1 LYKLARFCFN
11 DLRVVSSELKI
22 SSKDLHH
29 WRVIEAFRDALV
41 KAVVQK
47 ELHPG
52 FQHPERLLEYADYLS
67 LFLFGLFNP
76 VLKTVRGLCA
86 ASHLERVQQEVCGRS
101 VSLGS
106 FSEAQHLVD
115 PAHLEKVFQELCQQV
130 PPAGSGSPGLTWEQ
144 WFARDSSVFAA
155 LPRMTWALYGGGHEG
170 APNRAVRLHLN
181 FNVLE
186 DKPAL
191 ADVTVGRVCERKSW
205 EEQWERG
212 AGYVGDRY
220 FSKNYKLL
228 GKLDEQ
234 GCAYVLRLAE
244 EATITVLEK
253 MEFSAADRKE
263 GVVRQA
269 WCHLGK
275 DEFQSVR
282 VRVVWIEGAQSALML
297 VTNMTPQALSAE
309 MVSMLYRRRWQIEC
323 FFKWLKCLL
332 KCRHWLAESERGVSV
347 QLYLALI
354 AAVLLQ
360 LCLGRRPNQRMF
372 ELIQLYQMGYA
383 TTQEVI
389 AGLQREQAR
398 EQGRKKIAV

>member
-1 LYKLARFCFN
+1 MAR
-11 DLRVVSSELKI
+11 SELQFAGE
-22 SSKDLHH
+22 DLHY
-29 WRVIEAFRDALV
+29 WKVMEVFRAALRR
-41 KAVVQK
+41 AVQEK

-52 FQHPERLLEYADYLS
+52 FQDPDRLLKHAYCLA

-76 VLKTVRGLCA
+76 VLKTMRALCA
-86 ASHLERVQQEVCGRS
+86 ASQLKRVQEEVCQRP
-101 VSLGS
+101 VSLGA

-115 PAHLEKVFQELCQQV
+115 PAHLEKVFKELCSQL
-130 PPAGSGSPGLTWEQ
+130 PRTGSPASNLTWEQ

-155 LPRMTWALYGGGHEG
+155 LPRMAWALYGGGHEG

-186 DKPAL
+186 DQPAL
-191 ADVTVGRVCERKSW
+191 ADVTIGRICERKSW

-220 FSKNYKLL
+220 FSKNYQLFGRLSEK
-228 GKLDEQ
+228 

-244 EATITVLEK
+244 EATITVLEAI
-253 MEFSAADRKE
+253 EVSSADRKE

-269 WCHLGK
+269 WCRLGK
-275 DEFQSVR
+275 GQFESVR
-282 VRVVWIEGAQSALML
+282 VRVVWIEGRQSALML
-297 VTNMTPQALSAE
+297 VTNLTPQALPAA
-309 MVSMLYRRRWQIEC
+309 MVSRLYRRRWQIEC
-323 FFKWLKCLL
+323 FFKWIKCLL
-332 KCRHWLAESERGVSV
+332 KCRHWLAESQAGVSL

-360 LCLGRRPNQRMF
+360 LCLGRRPNKRMF

-383 TTQEVI
+383 TTEEVI
-389 AGLQREQAR
+389 AGLKREQAR
-398 EQGRKKIAV
+398 EQSRQKLSR

>member
-1 LYKLARFCFN
+1 MAR
-11 DLRVVSSELKI
+11 SELQF
-22 SSKDLHH
+22 SKEDLHH
-29 WRVIEAFRDALV
+29 WRVIEVFRAALL
-41 KAVVQK
+41 KAVRKK

-52 FQHPERLLEYADYLS
+52 FQHPERRLKYADYLA

-76 VLKTVRGLCA
+76 ALRTVRALCA
-86 ASHLERVQQEVCGRS
+86 ASHLQRVQEEVCRRA

-115 PAHLEKVFQELCQQV
+115 PAHLERVFQELCQQL
-130 PPAGSGSPGLTWEQ
+130 PASASGAPALSWEQ

-155 LPRMTWALYGGGHEG
+155 LPRMAWALYGGGHTG

-181 FNVLE
+181 FNVLK
-186 DKPAL
+186 DQPAL
-191 ADVTVGRVCERKSW
+191 ADVTIGRVCERKSW
-205 EEQWERG
+205 EDQWERG

-220 FSKNYKLL
+220 FSKNYRLFGRLSEK
-228 GKLDEQ
+228 

-244 EATITVLEK
+244 EATITVLEAI
-253 MEFSAADRKE
+253 EVSPADRKE

-269 WCHLGK
+269 WCRLGK
-275 DEFQSVR
+275 GQFESVR
-282 VRVVWIEGAQSALML
+282 VRVVWIEGRQSALML
-297 VTNMTPQALSAE
+297 VTNLTPQALPAA

-323 FFKWLKCLL
+323 FFKWIKCLL
-332 KCRHWLAESERGVSV
+332 KCRHWLAESQEGVTL

-389 AGLQREQAR
+389 AGLKREQAR
-398 EQGRKKIAV
+398 ELGRKNNSR

>member
-1 LYKLARFCFN
+1 MAK
-11 DLRVVSSELKI
+11 SELQF
-22 SSKDLHH
+22 SDQDLHH
-29 WRVIEAFRDALV
+29 WKVIEVFRSALL
-41 KAVVQK
+41 KAVQDK
-47 ELHPG
+47 ELHSG
-52 FQHPERLLEYADYLS
+52 FQDPGRLVQHADYLS

-76 VLKTVRGLCA
+76 VVKTMRAVCA
-86 ASHLERVQQEVCGRS
+86 ASQLKRVQAEVCQRP
-101 VSLGS
+101 VSLAS
-106 FSEAQHLVD
+106 FSEAQHLVN
-115 PAHLEKVFQELCQQV
+115 PAHLERVFKELCQQL
-130 PPAGSGSPGLTWEQ
+130 PSPGSGGQKLTWEQ

-186 DKPAL
+186 DQPAL
-191 ADVTVGRVCERKSW
+191 ADVTIGRICERKSW
-205 EEQWERG
+205 EAQWERG

-220 FSKNYKLL
+220 FSKNYQLFGRLADK
-228 GKLDEQ
+228 

-244 EATITVLEK
+244 EATITVLEAL
-253 MEFSAADRKE
+253 EVSPADRQE

-269 WCHLGK
+269 WCQLGK
-275 DEFQSVR
+275 GELASVR
-282 VRVVWIEGAQSALML
+282 VRVVWIEGPQSALML
-297 VTNMTPQALSAE
+297 VTNLSPEALPAE

-332 KCRHWLAESERGVSV
+332 KCGHWLAESPAGVSL

-360 LCLGRRPNQRMF
+360 LCLGRRPNKRML

-389 AGLQREQAR
+389 AGLKREQAR
-398 EQGRKKIAV
+398 EQGRQKIAR

>member
-1 LYKLARFCFN
+1 MAR
-11 DLRVVSSELKI
+11 SELQFA
-22 SSKDLHH
+22 SEDLQH
-29 WRVIEAFRDALV
+29 WKVMEVFRAALRR
-41 KAVVQK
+41 AVQEK

-52 FQHPERLLEYADYLS
+52 FQDPDRLLKHAAYLA

-76 VLKTVRGLCA
+76 VLKTMRALCA
-86 ASHLERVQQEVCGRS
+86 ASQLKRVQEEVCQRP
-101 VSLGS
+101 VSLGT

-115 PAHLEKVFQELCQQV
+115 PAHLEKVFKELCSQL
-130 PPAGSGSPGLTWEQ
+130 PRTGSPASNLTWEQ

-186 DKPAL
+186 DQPAL
-191 ADVTVGRVCERKSW
+191 AEVTIGRVCERKSW
-205 EEQWERG
+205 EQQWERG

-220 FSKNYKLL
+220 FSKNYQLFGRLSEK
-228 GKLDEQ
+228 

-244 EATITVLEK
+244 EATITVLEAI
-253 MEFSAADRKE
+253 EVSPADRKE

-269 WCHLGK
+269 WCRLGK
-275 DEFQSVR
+275 GQFESVR
-282 VRVVWIEGAQSALML
+282 VRVVWIEGRQSALML
-297 VTNMTPQALSAE
+297 VTNLTPQALPAAR
-309 MVSMLYRRRWQIEC
+309 VSMLYRRRWQIEC
-323 FFKWLKCLL
+323 FFKWIKCLL
-332 KCRHWLAESERGVSV
+332 KCRHWLAESQAGVSL

-360 LCLGRRPNQRMF
+360 LCLGRRPNKRMF

-383 TTQEVI
+383 TTEEVI
-389 AGLQREQAR
+389 TGLKREQAR
-398 EQGRKKIAV
+398 EQSRQKTSR

>member
-1 LYKLARFCFN
+1 MAR
-11 DLRVVSSELKI
+11 SELQF
-22 SSKDLHH
+22 SKEDLHH
-29 WRVIEAFRDALV
+29 WRVIEVFRAALL
-41 KAVVQK
+41 KAVRKK

-52 FQHPERLLEYADYLS
+52 FQHPERRLKYADYLA

-76 VLKTVRGLCA
+76 ALRTVRALCA
-86 ASHLERVQQEVCGRS
+86 ASHLQRVQEEVCRRA

-115 PAHLEKVFQELCQQV
+115 PAHLERVFQELCQQL
-130 PPAGSGSPGLTWEQ
+130 PASASGAPALSWEQ

-155 LPRMTWALYGGGHEG
+155 LPRMAWALYGGGHTG

-181 FNVLE
+181 FNVLK
-186 DKPAL
+186 DQPAL
-191 ADVTVGRVCERKSW
+191 ADVTIGRVCERKSW
-205 EEQWERG
+205 EDQWERG

-220 FSKNYKLL
+220 FSKNYRLFGRLSEK
-228 GKLDEQ
+228 

-244 EATITVLEK
+244 EATITVLEAIE
-253 MEFSAADRKE
+253 MSPADRKE

-269 WCHLGK
+269 WCRLGK
-275 DEFQSVR
+275 GQFESVR
-282 VRVVWIEGAQSALML
+282 VRVVWIEGRQSALML
-297 VTNMTPQALSAE
+297 VTNLTPQALPAA

-323 FFKWLKCLL
+323 FFKWIKCLL
-332 KCRHWLAESERGVSV
+332 KCRHWLAESQEGVTL

-389 AGLQREQAR
+389 AGLKREQAR
-398 EQGRKKIAV
+398 ELGRKNNSR

>member
-1 LYKLARFCFN
+1 VA
-11 DLRVVSSELKI
+11 
-22 SSKDLHH
+22 SSKLQFSDTDLHH
-29 WRVIEAFRDALV
+29 WKMLEVFRAALL
-41 KAVVQK
+41 KAVREE

-52 FQHPERLLEYADYLS
+52 FQDPDRLLKHADYLS

-76 VLKTVRGLCA
+76 VVKTMRALCA
-86 ASHLERVQQEVCGRS
+86 ASHLQRVQAEVSQRP
-101 VSLGS
+101 VSLGA
-106 FSEAQHLVD
+106 FSEAQHLVQ
-115 PAHLEKVFQELCQQV
+115 PAHLEKVFKELCLQL
-130 PPAGSGSPGLTWEQ
+130 PGSTSGAPALSWEQ

-155 LPRMTWALYGGGHEG
+155 LPRMTWALYGGGHVG

-220 FSKNYKLL
+220 FSKNYKLF
-228 GKLDEQ
+228 GKLSEQ

-244 EATITVLEK
+244 EATITVLETIAV
-253 MEFSAADRKE
+253 SPADGQE

-269 WCHLGK
+269 WCQIGK
-275 DEFQSVR
+275 DEFASGR
-282 VRVVWIEGAQSALML
+282 VRVIWIEGPQSALML
-297 VTNMTPQALSAE
+297 VTNLSPQALPAA

-323 FFKWLKCLL
+323 FFKWIKCLL
-332 KCRHWLAESERGVSV
+332 KCRHWLAESQTGVSL

-372 ELIQLYQMGYA
+372 ELIQLHQMGYA
-383 TTQEVI
+383 TTAEVI
-389 AGLQREQAR
+389 AGLKREQTR
-398 EQGRKKIAV
+398 EQGRRKIAR

>member
-1 LYKLARFCFN
+1 VAR
-11 DLRVVSSELKI
+11 SELQF
-22 SSKDLHH
+22 SKEDLHH
-29 WRVIEAFRDALV
+29 WRVIEVFRAALL
-41 KAVVQK
+41 KAVRKK

-52 FQHPERLLEYADYLS
+52 FQHPERRLKYADYLA

-76 VLKTVRGLCA
+76 ALRTVRALCA
-86 ASHLERVQQEVCGRS
+86 ASHLQRVQEEVCRRA

-115 PAHLEKVFQELCQQV
+115 PAHLERVFQELCQQL
-130 PPAGSGSPGLTWEQ
+130 PASASGAPALSWEQ

-155 LPRMTWALYGGGHEG
+155 LPRMAWALYGGGHTG

-181 FNVLE
+181 FNVLK
-186 DKPAL
+186 DQPAL
-191 ADVTVGRVCERKSW
+191 ADVTIGRVCERKSW
-205 EEQWERG
+205 EDQWERG

-220 FSKNYKLL
+220 FSKNYRLFGRLSEK
-228 GKLDEQ
+228 

-244 EATITVLEK
+244 EATITVLEAIE
-253 MEFSAADRKE
+253 MSPADRKE

-269 WCHLGK
+269 WCRLGK
-275 DEFQSVR
+275 GQFESVR
-282 VRVVWIEGAQSALML
+282 VRVVWIEGRQSALML
-297 VTNMTPQALSAE
+297 VTNLTPQALPAA

-323 FFKWLKCLL
+323 FFKWIKCLL
-332 KCRHWLAESERGVSV
+332 KCRHWLAESQEGVTL

-389 AGLQREQAR
+389 AGLKREQAR
-398 EQGRKKIAV
+398 ELGRKNNSR

>member
-1 LYKLARFCFN
+1 MAK
-11 DLRVVSSELKI
+11 SELQF
-22 SSKDLHH
+22 SDEDLHH
-29 WRVIEAFRDALV
+29 WKVMEVFRAALL
-41 KAVVQK
+41 KAVQEK

-52 FQHPERLLEYADYLS
+52 FRDPERLLKHADYLA

-76 VLKTVRGLCA
+76 VLKTMRSLCA
-86 ASHLERVQQEVCGRS
+86 ASQLKRVQEEVCQRP
-101 VSLGS
+101 VSLGT

-115 PAHLEKVFQELCQQV
+115 PAHLERVFKELCQQL
-130 PPAGSGSPGLTWEQ
+130 PRSASGAPALTWEQ

-186 DKPAL
+186 DQPAL
-191 ADVTVGRVCERKSW
+191 ADVTIGRVCERKSW
-205 EEQWERG
+205 ADQWERG

-220 FSKNYKLL
+220 FSKNYQLF
-228 GKLDEQ
+228 GKLSEK

-244 EATITVLEK
+244 EATITVLEAL
-253 MEFSAADRKE
+253 EVSPADRQE

-269 WCHLGK
+269 WCQLGK
-275 DEFQSVR
+275 GEFASVR
-282 VRVVWIEGAQSALML
+282 VRVVWIEGQQSALML
-297 VTNMTPQALSAE
+297 VTNLSPQALPAE

-323 FFKWLKCLL
+323 FFKWIKCLL
-332 KCRHWLAESERGVSV
+332 KCRHWMAESQAGVSL

-360 LCLGRRPNQRMF
+360 LCLGRRPNKRMF

-389 AGLQREQAR
+389 AGLKREQAR
-398 EQGRKKIAV
+398 EQGRQKIAT

>member
-1 LYKLARFCFN
+1 MAR
-11 DLRVVSSELKI
+11 SELHI
-22 SSKDLHH
+22 ASEDLHH
-29 WRVIEAFRDALV
+29 WKVMEVFRAALLG
-41 KAVVQK
+41 AVQEK

-52 FQHPERLLEYADYLS
+52 FQDPDRRLKHADYLS

-76 VLKTVRGLCA
+76 VLKTMRALCA
-86 ASHLERVQQEVCGRS
+86 ASQLKRVQEEVCQRP

-115 PAHLEKVFQELCQQV
+115 PAHLEKVFKELCSQL
-130 PPAGSGSPGLTWEQ
+130 PRTGSSAPNLTWEQ

-155 LPRMTWALYGGGHEG
+155 LPRMAWALYGGGHEG

-186 DKPAL
+186 DQPAL
-191 ADVTVGRVCERKSW
+191 ADVTIGRICERKSW
-205 EEQWERG
+205 EGQWERG

-220 FSKNYKLL
+220 FSKNYRLFGRLAEK
-228 GKLDEQ
+228 

-244 EATITVLEK
+244 EATITVLEAI
-253 MEFSAADRKE
+253 EVSSADRKE

-269 WCHLGK
+269 WCRLGK
-275 DEFQSVR
+275 GPFESVR
-282 VRVVWIEGAQSALML
+282 VRVVWIEGQQSALML
-297 VTNMTPQALSAE
+297 VTNLTPQALSAA

-323 FFKWLKCLL
+323 FFKWIKCLL
-332 KCRHWLAESERGVSV
+332 KCRHWLAESQSGVSL

-360 LCLGRRPNQRMF
+360 LCLGRRPNKRMF

-383 TTQEVI
+383 TTEEVI
-389 AGLQREQAR
+389 AGLKREQAR
-398 EQGRKKIAV
+398 EQSRQKTSR